1 LSIFA
6 LLVGCGRSGDPVSIW
21 VYSDFFGYEVLVN
34 PQLDGSDFVK
44 LYSAYEARL
53 RGYVQSLVHRWSD
66 ADDVMQRSNLVLWK
80 KFAQYQPGS
89 NFFAW
94 ACQIVRLEVL
104 KFRESAARDKM
115 VFAEAFLD
123 AIDKQTIHRSDDLQT
138 RIDYLEQCVS
148 KLSPEHQELLRLSY
162 DEERTVVSIAEH
174 LNRKVDGVYKTL
186 SRIHLALYACVNRR
200 LAKVQP

>member
-1 LSIFA
+1 M
-6 LLVGCGRSGDPVSIW
+6 
-21 VYSDFFGYEVLVN
+21 VN
-34 PQLDGSDFVK
+34 PQLDGSDFVQ

-53 RGYVQSLVHRWSD
+53 RGYVQSLVPRWSD

-80 KFAQYQPGS
+80 KFSQYQPGS

-115 VFAEAFLD
+115 VFTEAFLD
-123 AIDKQTIHRSDDLQT
+123 AVDQHTVRRSDELQT
-138 RIDYLEQCVS
+138 RIDFLEQCVA
-148 KLSPEHQELLRLSY
+148 KLSPEHQELLRLCY
-162 DEERTVVSIAEH
+162 DEQRTVVSIAAH
-174 LNRKVDGVYKTL
+174 LNRKVDGIYKAL
-186 SRIHLALYACVNRR
+186 SRIHLALYGCVNRR

>member
-1 LSIFA
+1 M
-6 LLVGCGRSGDPVSIW
+6 
-21 VYSDFFGYEVLVN
+21 N

>member
-1 LSIFA
+1 MSIFA